1 MIEDERDEAR
11 VLLRRAIVLAQH
23 HGLALAGEA
32 SSMREALVA
41 VSIMYSSLGSAAGCT
56 MHQLMGLLMET
67 HKQTIRLEENDADN
81 Q

>member
-32 SSMREALVA
+32 ASLREALVA
-41 VSIMYSSLGSAAGCT
+41 VSIMYSSLGAAAGCT

-67 HKQTIRLEENDADN
+67 HKQTIRLEGEDEDN

>member
-32 SSMREALVA
+32 GSLREALVA
-41 VSIMYSSLGSAAGCT
+41 VSIMYSSLGAAAGCT

-67 HKQTIRLEENDADN
+67 HKQTIRLEGFGEDN
-81 Q
+81 E

>member
-32 SSMREALVA
+32 ASLREALVA
-41 VSIMYSSLGSAAGCT
+41 VSIMYSSLGAAAGCT

-67 HKQTIRLEENDADN
+67 HKQTMRLEGIGEDN
-81 Q
+81 E